1 MADNTFR
8 GFRNRDPIAREDV
21 DPTSRE
27 LGDNPLADLAR
38 LIGQRDR
45 VNEFDRSAHD
55 HGSVQTLDHPAPA
68 ASQDWP
74 ADERYAEP
82 SEPQQYAEEDYAEP
96 RLPDYPPADP
106 AYAEYERDDVRE
118 PAPAA
123 RYAEPA
129 HQQQYDDPHDAG
141 AFERRRGDD
150 RSYDPQYREEAH
162 DDGRSNAPAQRY
174 REEVAPQ
181 TRAVARQAPVPAP
194 ALAPQAHDDEYDEQW
209 DEAGYD
215 QSEVADEYEYE
226 DDTGTPRRSRLA
238 IVLALLGLILIGAA
252 GAYAYRAMFGGA
264 IMKPSLPPIIK
275 PADGPNKIVPA
286 PASGASNQAVNPGA
300 PAQLVPREEQPVPVQ
315 PPPAPPRVLSQ
326 IPVPQAPNAP
336 PVMPPPVVTAPPP
349 AQTPGAPKMNAP
361 GQPQAPA
368 SGEPKKVHTI
378 AIPSDQVG
386 NNGTAAPP
394 PAAPAARPPRAA
406 EPVTRPSTPPAPR
419 GGANAG
425 GANAPLS
432 LVPGAPAPAAE
443 PPPRAHS
450 VRAEPPSAAPMAT
463 APAAPSAGGYA
474 VQVSSQRSE
483 AEAQTAFRELQA
495 KYPGQLANHQPM
507 IRRADLG
514 DKGTYYR
521 AMVGPF
527 GSAEAAANMCSS
539 LKAAGGSC
547 IVQKN

>member
-8 GFRNRDPIAREDV
+8 TSRSRDPIAREDI

-106 AYAEYERDDVRE
+106 AYAEYER
-118 PAPAA
+118 
-123 RYAEPA
+123 EPA
-129 HQQQYDDPHDAG
+129 HQQYDDPHDAG

-150 RSYDPQYREEAH
+150 RSYDTQYREEAH
-162 DDGRSNAPAQRY
+162 DDGRSNAPAPRY

-181 TRAVARQAPVPAP
+181 TRAVARQAAVAAP
-194 ALAPQAHDDEYDEQW
+194 ALAPQAHDDEYDERW

-226 DDTGTPRRSRLA
+226 YEDDSGTPRRSRLA

-315 PPPAPPRVLSQ
+315 PPPAPPKVLSQ

-336 PVMPPPVVTAPPP
+336 PPVVTAPPP
-349 AQTPGAPKMNAP
+349 APAPGVPKMNAP

-394 PAAPAARPPRAA
+394 PAAPAARPPGAA
-406 EPVTRPSTPPAPR
+406 EPATRPSSPPAPR
-419 GGANAG
+419 G

-443 PPPRAHS
+443 PLPRAHA

-463 APAAPSAGGYA
+463 APAAPAAGGYA
-474 VQVSSQRSE
+474 VQVTSQRSE

-527 GSAEAAANMCSS
+527 GSAEAAASLCSS